1 VATHKVAHSVPDM
14 ALRGPAIYRGCDP
27 GTLAEQRSGNCD
39 IYFVRME
46 IAGRPIKIGRSV
58 ATGKR
63 FKMLQCGSPYPLTC
77 IGLLY
82 GEGEFEPEWHRH
94 FADQRMF
101 GEWFRPSPALE
112 EAIEVAIR
120 DGSRKAL
127 GLPEPFDW
135 RAELG
140 LAT

>member
-1 VATHKVAHSVPDM
+1 MEV
-14 ALRGPAIYRGCDP
+14 
-27 GTLAEQRSGNCD
+27 D
-39 IYFVRME
+39 I
-46 IAGRPIKIGRSV
+46 RPIKIGRSV

-77 IGLLY
+77 IGLVY
-82 GEGEFEPEWHRH
+82 GEGGLEPAWHLR
-94 FADQRMF
+94 FAEQRMF
-101 GEWFRPSPALE
+101 GEWFKSSPDLLDTIGAALK
-112 EAIEVAIR
+112 

-140 LAT
+140 LAALKSG

>member
-1 VATHKVAHSVPDM
+1 MEV
-14 ALRGPAIYRGCDP
+14 
-27 GTLAEQRSGNCD
+27 D
-39 IYFVRME
+39 I
-46 IAGRPIKIGRSV
+46 RPIKIGRSV

-82 GEGEFEPEWHRH
+82 GEGAFEPSWHQR
-94 FADQRMF
+94 FAEQRMF
-101 GEWFRPSPALE
+101 GEWFRPTEELGQAIAVALK
-112 EAIEVAIR
+112 
-120 DGSRKAL
+120 DGSQKAL

-140 LAT
+140 LSYPTPNEPTPGPIKKNPSR